1 MEEKKEKPGL
11 PPLNVNAM
19 NAGMFGFAFPM
30 PFPVFTPQV
39 MPMRMMPPLWPPNS
53 TFMQQ
58 YMDALSSGMLHTMSK
73 STGSGKEPNTKTAQP
88 HGVEAFVGSSG
99 PSVLDF
105 ASNGSHMNQMLAEY
119 NKQQQGGAFLPQFS
133 NSSLMFPFSGF
144 VPFGS
149 YFPYLTV
156 PTGEFPKKP
165 SVDDQSQSSL
175 ETQSKDLDID
185 NGSESMDT
193 NEESPQPD
201 CSAMQEELLKK
212 GSQEVSVTSNDS
224 SSAGK
229 VSFSHD
235 IGDSKSTEMDV
246 AQILIDFMH
255 VPVISGTKQA
265 SEKPPEKGP
274 DSTSFSTSVVNEEVP
289 NSTESV
295 DVCGDALPES
305 STSFGSPISKTV
317 ASATFHHENVESAK
331 TVLPNSETIV
341 RDTPPRSFSVI
352 KDASESI
359 PVKTFQSQ
367 PQDNLESQSICSN
380 HYLASDI
387 SVTESSKQ
395 ECNIKENNLGTSSA
409 VVYLTNSHQ
418 TNEVQSTHSSVI
430 AYVKSETRTNSK
442 MVTEVSEKKS
452 VDLTELTPKP
462 VDNQQGFF
470 SDDEN
475 AIPTVD
481 DLLRGD
487 MANDKSTYKCEVC
500 AQLFRSSLGLQK
512 HLEFHTDDGQH
523 YTCTICFQPFK
534 EAKTLDDHIALHM
547 RKRPHKCTFCPKAF
561 RDPGSLQKHV
571 RVHTGERP
579 YKCTSCN
586 QSFAEY
592 SSLRKHLRVHTGEQ
606 PYRCQYC
613 SKAFSIS
620 GNLQRHVLIH
630 TGERPYKCSF
640 CPKAFNN
647 PSHLRR
653 HVKNLHFKGDATTGV
668 VEDMISALNGDVSA
682 QIKQNLTG
690 NLQGN
695 NELVDQGNDISV
707 GGRQPTENLTENL
720 SACST

>member
-1 MEEKKEKPGL
+1 
-11 PPLNVNAM
+11 
-19 NAGMFGFAFPM
+19 
-30 PFPVFTPQV
+30 
-39 MPMRMMPPLWPPNS
+39 
-53 TFMQQ
+53 
-58 YMDALSSGMLHTMSK
+58 MD
-73 STGSGKEPNTKTAQP
+73 
-88 HGVEAFVGSSG
+88 
-99 PSVLDF
+99 
-105 ASNGSHMNQMLAEY
+105 
-119 NKQQQGGAFLPQFS
+119 
-133 NSSLMFPFSGF
+133 
-144 VPFGS
+144 
-149 YFPYLTV
+149 
-156 PTGEFPKKP
+156 
-165 SVDDQSQSSL
+165 
-175 ETQSKDLDID
+175 I
-185 NGSESMDT
+185 

-229 VSFSHD
+229 VSSSHD

-295 DVCGDALPES
+295 DVCGDTLPES

-395 ECNIKENNLGTSSA
+395 ECNIKESNLGTSSA

-430 AYVKSETRTNSK
+430 AYVKSETRTNSNI
-442 MVTEVSEKKS
+442 VAEVSEKKS

-462 VDNQQGFF
+462 VDKQQGFF